1 MLFLTN
7 VIPEDKIAEIRSA
20 ADIVDVVSAA
30 VLLKKSGKNY
40 LGLCPFHSEKTPSFT
55 VSPDKQIFHC
65 FGCGEGG
72 NVFSFVMKQ
81 EGITFPE
88 AVRTLARHYS
98 IPLPDRRMSPDQKRR
113 IDERELLLA
122 VNQKGMRYFRRAL
135 SDSAVGRSAREYL
148 QKRKLTQVTIDNFQ
162 IGYAPEGWD
171 NVFNY
176 LVRKQMPPALIEK
189 SGLVVPRK
197 NRNGYYDRFRNRI
210 IFPILDINN
219 HVLGFGGRVMNDDLP
234 KYLNSP
240 ETPVYNKS
248 RSLYGLHLA
257 KRHCRETGS
266 VIIVE
271 GYFDVIALH
280 QHGVCN
286 AVATLGTSLTSE
298 HVRLLRGC
306 VGENGKV
313 LLVYDSD
320 EAGIKAARRSIAV
333 FDKEYVSAQIL
344 VLDSDYDPDT
354 YIFEYGAAAFNT
366 AAAGAM
372 DIIPFLLDTAIRR
385 HGLSV
390 EGKVKVVSELQ
401 EALTSLSDVVARSLY
416 LKMMAEQLEID
427 ETALLEKLRQT
438 ASMPVSRVTHRPIA
452 ESRGDRNRI
461 SRTATADAHGRL
473 ERQIIAMMLQVP
485 EICPTITKLEALS
498 CLETQSLSR
507 IGQVILN
514 CYSRSTAGS
523 NRDASRRRSGL
534 TAEQWIA
541 DILGSLADEND
552 RQLVADMAIGDEAW
566 TLGGCEKQV
575 VHFVETTRK
584 NRLQRDIDNRIKEAV
599 RNQDEKL
606 VDKLLSEKQR
616 LAIKRERRKMALINR
631 K

>member
-20 ADIVDVVSAA
+20 ADIVDVVSGA

-81 EGITFPE
+81 EGIAFPQ
-88 AVRTLARHYS
+88 AVRTLARRYS
-98 IPLPDRRMSPDQKRR
+98 IALPDQRMSPDQKRR
-113 IDERELLLA
+113 LDEFERLLA
-122 VNQKGMRYFRRAL
+122 INQEGMLYFRRAL
-135 SDSAVGRSAREYL
+135 KDSTGGQNARDYL
-148 QKRKLTQVTIDNFQ
+148 QKRGLTQETIDLFQ

-171 NVFNY
+171 NVLNH
-176 LVRKQMPPALIEK
+176 LVGKRVPQALIEK

-197 NRNGYYDRFRNRI
+197 NRSGFYDRFRNRI
-210 IFPILDINN
+210 IFPIIDINN
-219 HVLGFGGRVMNDDLP
+219 RVLGFGGRVMNDDLP

-240 ETPVYNKS
+240 ETAVYNKS

-257 KRHCRETGS
+257 KPYCRQTGT

-286 AVATLGTSLTSE
+286 VVATLGTSLTPE

-306 VGENGKV
+306 IGESGKV

-320 EAGIKAARRSIAV
+320 EAGIKAARRSIDV

-344 VLDSDYDPDT
+344 VLDSGYDPDT
-354 YIFEYGAAAFNT
+354 YVFEHGAASFNK
-366 AAAGAM
+366 AAARAL
-372 DIIPFLLDTAIRR
+372 DIIPFLLETAVSR

-390 EGKVKVVSELQ
+390 EGKVKIVSELQ
-401 EALTSLSDVVARSLY
+401 DTLTSVSDVVARSLY
-416 LKMMAEQLEID
+416 VKMVAEQLEID
-427 ETALLEKLRQT
+427 ETALLEKLRQKE
-438 ASMPVSRVTHRPIA
+438 ARSVSRFAHRPANISPAGDKRIFNDARA
-452 ESRGDRNRI
+452 EV
-461 SRTATADAHGRL
+461 HGRL
-473 ERQIIAMMLQVP
+473 DRQIITMMLQVP
-485 EICPTITKLEALS
+485 DICPTIAKLQALS
-498 CLETQSLSR
+498 CLDNQRLLR
-507 IGQVILN
+507 IGQVILS
-514 CYSRSTAGS
+514 CYHRSTARS
-523 NRDASRRRSGL
+523 NPGESRNL
-534 TAEQWIA
+534 TELKPELWIA
-541 DILGSLADEND
+541 DILASLADEND
-552 RQLVADMAIGDEAW
+552 RQLVADMAIRDEAW
-566 TLGGCEKQV
+566 TIEGCEKQV
-575 VHFVETTRK
+575 MYFVEMTHK
-584 NRLQRDIDNRIKEAV
+584 NRLQQDIDSRIKEAV
-599 RNQDEKL
+599 HNRDEKL
-606 VDKLLSEKQR
+606 VNKLLIEKQSQ
-616 LAIKRERRKMALINR
+616 AIKREKRKMELINR

>member
-1 MLFLTN
+1 VLFLTN

-72 NVFSFVMKQ
+72 NIFSFVMKQ

-88 AVRTLARHYS
+88 AVRTLARRYNVS
-98 IPLPDRRMSPDQKRR
+98 LPDRRMSPDQKRR
-113 IDERELLLA
+113 IDERERLLA

-135 SDSAVGRSAREYL
+135 SDGVAGRIARQYL
-148 QKRKLTQVTIDNFQ
+148 QKRKLTQATIDNFQ
-162 IGYAPEGWD
+162 IGYAPDGWD
-171 NVFNY
+171 NVLNY
-176 LVRKQMPPALIEK
+176 LVRKRIPLDLIEK
-189 SGLVVPRK
+189 SGLIVPRK

-210 IFPILDINN
+210 VFPILDINN
-219 HVLGFGGRVMNDDLP
+219 RVLGFGGRVMTDDLP

-266 VIIVE
+266 VIVVE

-306 VGENGKV
+306 IGENGKV

-320 EAGIKAARRSIAV
+320 EAGIKAARRSIDV

-344 VLDSDYDPDT
+344 ILDSGYDPDT
-354 YIFEYGAAAFNT
+354 YIFEYGAAEFKH

-372 DIIPFLLDTAIRR
+372 DVIPFLLDTSIRR

-401 EALTSLSDVVARSLY
+401 DALTSLSDVVARSLY
-416 LKMMAEQLEID
+416 LKMMAEQLQID

-438 ASMPVSRVTHRPIA
+438 AAIPTTGGARRSIFDSH
-452 ESRGDRNRI
+452 GDKDRI
-461 SRTATADAHGRL
+461 SQIATTHVHARL
-473 ERQIIAMMLQVP
+473 EKQIIAMMLQVP
-485 EICPTITKLEALS
+485 EICPTITKLEALT
-498 CLETQSLSR
+498 CLESQQLSQ
-507 IGQVILN
+507 IGQVILD
-514 CYSRSTAGS
+514 CYSRSSARS
-523 NRDASRRRSGL
+523 NRN
-534 TAEQWIA
+534 TARQGSEHEPQEWIA
-541 DILGSLADEND
+541 DILGSLADEKD

-566 TLGGCEKQV
+566 NFDGCEKQV

-584 NRLQRDIDNRIKEAV
+584 NRLQQDIDNRIKEAV
-599 RNQDEKL
+599 HNQDEKL
-606 VDKLLSEKQR
+606 VDKLLIEKQS